1 MAKAT
6 SSGRITSS
14 SRKFHVRSTKSTP
27 LGRVNHQQTLGGRD
41 IQDNIARAHCRIR
54 TAAAAVSL
62 SESDVPQSFEPPV
75 ADSSL
80 DLEQGFELV
89 LDGTASFD
97 VSHAGGEF
105 EHVLAECLNKEVADR
120 RRRRKD
126 ERTRRDRTENRT
138 RAFQE
143 QLEGMTD
150 AYLQWARF
158 NGVNAWGSAPASSQQ
173 GFEKGAMV
181 VRVMDVYATYNY
193 SAGIYEDDPNL
204 PAVVVRHGLLPTSP
218 LKINFTFSIRVME
231 LFRIM
236 HLRCPHLAI
245 EPFVKGLCDAHR
257 IPFRQYYAQQFTV
270 AFDAYLSIRS
280 CVQLR
285 VDAALGR
292 NLPKWRL
299 KNACPS
305 CTYKLEGEGDLIFKM
320 LFTMDGNDSLKRLRC
335 AAKLNANDDTST
347 PRLPESKARS
357 DSRTVGGD
365 RYLTREEVDLWAK
378 AALEEVLPADANE
391 KDNEEE
397 NPCAGRW
404 KNMVNEVTAKM
415 WGIFDETGVF
425 LALCRHGFSLVVA
438 DMVQSGE
445 LSKYPL
451 AVVSALLDAF
461 GDGLGG
467 GYDIGCRFKTTVDQS
482 ELGSRARALRFSAL
496 VGSFHGH
503 AHNRICQLSHLAT
516 YVKGMGLE
524 DLEGCERFFSKS
536 NHLAPSIRRMSP
548 FHRHQSIVEYMAHTD
563 AFETEQKSINN
574 YRQALELLAGHAA
587 LQKAMSDNNI
597 PSTDVFS
604 QWLAEERAYLTSL
617 KAEPVQETLEMEYYQ
632 KLVNF
637 YDNSKK
643 LNELQNTWVVHD
655 PSNPTTAPG
664 AKRRY
669 TPETRLRHAKELV
682 QRDLASVQAL
692 ELELNVAER
701 WTPECE
707 AWKAAS
713 VLVGR
718 RRYQRCLD
726 ELESLVVS
734 RMFEL
739 TKMNMSQT
747 GYKLRKHIAKALQAR
762 SQAIRS
768 ALERY
773 NAAAALMTPPRKPL
787 SWNEVVEYAFLAD
800 FDLLRDCR
808 EDVRERAWAAPAARL
823 MLDQFFKMERA
834 REEIHRLNIEIKRMI
849 THMRDEEA
857 FLAAKVRDIA
867 RTDEAL
873 AHQVNLHFE
882 ERTRFYDLHRRRFKQ
897 LATNPHFSGSIVPGV
912 PVDKSLL

>member
-6 SSGRITSS
+6 SSGHITSS
-14 SRKFHVRSTKSTP
+14 SRKFHARSTKSTP
-27 LGRVNHQQTLGGRD
+27 LGRVNHQQTFGGRE
-41 IQDNIARAHCRIR
+41 IQENIAKAQCCIC

-62 SESDVPQSFEPPV
+62 SESDVPQDFELPA

-80 DLEQGFELV
+80 EQDFELV

-105 EHVLAECLNKEVADR
+105 EHVLADCLNEEVADR

-150 AYLQWARF
+150 AYLQWASF
-158 NGVNAWGSAPASSQQ
+158 NGVNAWGSAPASSQT
-173 GFEKGAMV
+173 GLEKGSIV
-181 VRVMDVYATYNY
+181 VHVMDVNVQLLA
-193 SAGIYEDDPNL
+193 SIYENNPNL
-204 PAVVVRHGLLPTSP
+204 LAVVVRYGLLPTSP
-218 LKINFTFSIRVME
+218 LKINFTFSIRVVE

-245 EPFVKGLCDAHR
+245 EPFIKGLCDAHR
-257 IPFRQYYAQQFTV
+257 IPFRQYYAQQFTI
-270 AFDAYLSIRS
+270 AFDVYLSICS
-280 CVQLR
+280 CVKLR

-292 NLPKWRL
+292 DLLKWRL
-299 KNACPS
+299 KNACPP
-305 CTYKLEGEGDLIFKM
+305 CTYKLEGEGELIFKM

-335 AAKLNANDDTST
+335 AAKLNTTEDTSA

-357 DSRTVGGD
+357 DSRTIGGD
-365 RYLTREEVDLWAK
+365 RYLTREEVDRWAK
-378 AALEEVLPADANE
+378 AALEDVLPGDANE
-391 KDNEEE
+391 EEDE
-397 NPCAGRW
+397 EDNPCAGRW
-404 KNMVNEVTAKM
+404 KNMVNEITAKM

-467 GYDIGCRFKTTVDQS
+467 GYDIGCRFNTTVDQS

-524 DLEGCERFFSKS
+524 DLEGCKRFFSKS

-563 AFETEQKSINN
+563 AFETEQKSSLFLVNN
-574 YRQALELLAGHAA
+574 YRQALELLAGHEA
-587 LQKAMSDNNI
+587 LQKTMLDNNI
-597 PSTDVFS
+597 PSTDVFF

-617 KAEPVQETLEMEYYQ
+617 KSEPVQETLEMEYYQ

-643 LNELQNTWVVHD
+643 LNELQNTWVIHN
-655 PSNPTTAPG
+655 PSHPPGTSAAAPP

-669 TPETRLRHAKELV
+669 SPETRLRHAKELV
-682 QRDLASVQAL
+682 QRDLASVQQL

-701 WTPECE
+701 WTPVMRLDFLFAEEC
-707 AWKAAS
+707 K
-713 VLVGR
+713 
-718 RRYQRCLD
+718 
-726 ELESLVVS
+726 
-734 RMFEL
+734 
-739 TKMNMSQT
+739 K
-747 GYKLRKHIAKALQAR
+747 
-762 SQAIRS
+762 
-768 ALERY
+768 
-773 NAAAALMTPPRKPL
+773 
-787 SWNEVVEYAFLAD
+787 VE
-800 FDLLRDCR
+800 
-808 EDVRERAWAAPAARL
+808 
-823 MLDQFFKMERA
+823 
-834 REEIHRLNIEIKRMI
+834 
-849 THMRDEEA
+849 
-857 FLAAKVRDIA
+857 
-867 RTDEAL
+867 
-873 AHQVNLHFE
+873 
-882 ERTRFYDLHRRRFKQ
+882 
-897 LATNPHFSGSIVPGV
+897 
-912 PVDKSLL
+912 